1 MENLA
6 AGFAFVSFFAT
17 LSAPFYKISTATI
30 FAIFLIIFYPKNNI
44 KSFSRRIYQLFC
56 TLRPFSKK
64 RPLQRK
70 SVLRN
75 IFCYLLEDEWAIFF

>member
-30 FAIFLIIFYPKNNI
+30 FAIFLIIFYPKIILNHFLVVYTNY
-44 KSFSRRIYQLFC
+44 F
-56 TLRPFSKK
+56 
-64 RPLQRK
+64 
-70 SVLRN
+70 
-75 IFCYLLEDEWAIFF
+75 AH